1 MNLLPLTSIIEG
13 GGSQGPS
20 PLTALSMIFLH
31 YRKTLLGKKNTH
43 THSEKVGVE
52 DGVGEADKNAHAAL

>member
-20 PLTALSMIFLH
+20 PFTVLMIFLH
-31 YRKTLLGKKNTH
+31 RNRRFWRM
-43 THSEKVGVE
+43 VE
-52 DGVGEADKNAHAAL
+52 KNAGRAL